1 MILNPLRAL
10 IFLLFLINISYSF
23 DIFDLNPF
31 KDPNV
36 KSWKDIIKFLLDKKT
51 FIPKKI

>member
-1 MILNPLRAL
+1 MNTNYLRIFIFI
-10 IFLLFLINISYSF
+10 IFLLNVSKSF